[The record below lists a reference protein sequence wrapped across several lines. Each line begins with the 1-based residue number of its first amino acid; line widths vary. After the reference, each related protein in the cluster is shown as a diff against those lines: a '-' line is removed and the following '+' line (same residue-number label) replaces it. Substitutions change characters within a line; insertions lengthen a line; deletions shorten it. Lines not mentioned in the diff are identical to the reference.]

1 MSLHSGRRICENEHL
16 KLVVRFILK
25 KWIDLNLSFDRNLFV
40 CQELI
45 NSG

>member
-25 KWIDLNLSFDRNLFV
+25 N
-40 CQELI
+40 ELT
-45 NSG
+45 ST